1 MSISYFVYLKLGMGR
16 QNKREQVIVRKEG
29 RERRRG
35 EKKRKEERKGKEETE
50 SS

>member
-16 QNKREQVIVRKEG
+16 QNIREKVIVRKEG

-35 EKKRKEERKGKEETE
+35 EKKRKEERKGKEKTE

>member
-16 QNKREQVIVRKEG
+16 QNIREQVIVRKEG

-35 EKKRKEERKGKEETE
+35 EKKRKEERKRKEKTE